1 VNKKRSTCNLKRT
14 LSTLIVSV
22 GLTLAATAAPA
33 LANGSSW
40 SG

>member
-1 VNKKRSTCNLKRT
+1 MRRTSLKIAVLT
-14 LSTLIVSV
+14 
-22 GLTLAATAAPA
+22 TLAALVPAAQA

>member
-1 VNKKRSTCNLKRT
+1 MRRNALKIT
-14 LSTLIVSV
+14 VLT
-22 GLTLAATAAPA
+22 TLATLVPVATA